1 MKLRTA
7 ISMSAATLLAA
18 LTLAA
23 RPAAREHSAQ
33 YENPGSP
40 RTDAPAYT
48 VIDLGPTGS
57 LAGGPFYI
65 SPNGLI
71 SGSAPAADG
80 SAHATI
86 WHQMFRVDIGIPGLG
101 GPNSIAFGV
110 NASGQ
115 AVGEAETNQ
124 RDPTDADFCGFR
136 AYGLSTSDLVCA
148 PFLWRKGVIARL
160 PTLGGNNGTAT
171 QINRW
176 GMAAGEA
183 ENTTLDPDCPH
194 KRQFKPVTWVNG
206 AIHEL
211 PTYPGDPDAVAYA
224 INDNG
229 QVVGSSGTCADFNP
243 GLQLSLHPLHPI
255 LWEPDGS
262 AIDLKG
268 LGGTGYGFANLAINL
283 NNRGHV
289 VGTSDLPGDVY
300 GHAFLW
306 SRKAGIKDL
315 GTLSGDV
322 RSGAVGINDWDT
334 VVGLSLDPD
343 FNARAFVWQNGVMHD
358 LNSLVNTRD
367 WYLTTATSINN
378 DGQIVGFAVNKR
390 TGEPHGFLATPR
402 NDEHR

>member
-1 MKLRTA
+1 MKLRML

-23 RPAAREHSAQ
+23 RPAAQEHFAQ
-33 YENPGSP
+33 DEPP
-40 RTDAPAYT
+40 RASRYT
-48 VIDLGPTGS
+48 VTDLGPTGS

-71 SGSAPAADG
+71 SGSAPATDG
-80 SAHATI
+80 SAHATL
-86 WHQMFRVDIGIPGLG
+86 WYQRFRLDIGIPGLG
-101 GPNSIAFGV
+101 GSNSIAFGV

-115 AVGEAETNQ
+115 AVGGAETNH
-124 RDPTDADFCGFR
+124 RDPMGADFCGFR
-136 AYGLSTSDLVCA
+136 AYGLSTSDFVCA
-148 PFLWRKGVIARL
+148 PFLWQRGVITPL
-160 PTLGGNNGTAT
+160 PTLGGNNGTAS

-176 GMAAGEA
+176 GTAAGEA

-194 KRQFKPVTWVNG
+194 KLQFKPVTWVNG

-211 PTYPGDPDAVAYA
+211 PTHPGDPDAVAYA
-224 INDNG
+224 INDKG

-243 GLQLSLHPLHPI
+243 NLQLSLHPLHPI

-300 GHAFLW
+300 GHAFFW
-306 SRKAGIKDL
+306 SRKGGIKDL
-315 GTLSGDV
+315 GTLPGDV
-322 RSGAVGINDWDT
+322 RSGAVSINDSDT

-358 LNSLVNTRD
+358 LNSLVSTRD
-367 WYLTTATSINN
+367 WYLTSATSIND

-402 NDEHR
+402 NGEHR